1 MAATPSQRVAK
12 SRQKLTEA
20 GGKRLP
26 TVYLQPETAKA
37 LQTLLDAQ
45 YAPTVSGVVSQA
57 LLDAARKVARR

>member
-1 MAATPSQRVAK
+1 M

-26 TVYLQPETAKA
+26 TVYLQPDAAKA
-37 LQTLLDAQ
+37 LQALLDAK
-45 YAPTVSGVVSQA
+45 YAPTVSGIVSQA